1 MKNAI
6 QIINEALEYGITL
19 SIENGKLQYETD
31 CDIIPSQ
38 LSYEWINNKNQ
49 LMSFLELSYPTE
61 NMSQGNILDNQLD
74 YWEKQLASISP
85 LHHFPLDNPRSEKQS
100 FEKCTHQQRISNNLI
115 QEIKTLCT
123 QHEVTLFTFL
133 ETAFAVLFSHYSN
146 EKDIVIGTLIT
157 KRKRYDIDS
166 SMGYFVNSLV
176 IRTDLSSQ
184 PTFSELL
191 KQNSHT
197 ILDAYAHQELP
208 FERLAKK
215 ISPSHNLNYHPI
227 FQIAFTLGKT
237 DQKNMALAQENYVNS
252 GEYLHLKTLLDL
264 EIHIDE
270 KDGEELSLFW
280 NYDTDLFENTTIERL
295 SANYETLLSNI
306 VAMMTQDVDEELPA
320 QEPSVHNIPFLSDTE
335 KYTLLHEWNGP
346 QKHYQTGRC
355 FHDLFEEQAER
366 VPENTALVFGDDSLT
381 YRAVNEQANQLAHYL
396 IELGVKPDTLVAL
409 CVSRSLQGIVALLGI
424 LKAGG
429 AYVPLDPGYPQA
441 RLQYMLEHS
450 EVEFILTETHLAEK
464 LPIRQQT
471 VIYLDTQTVQLHLQ
485 NMPTGNIT
493 RRSMPLTEDNL
504 IYVIYTSGSTG
515 KPKGVMVKHK
525 GWVNLALSQ
534 ADLFGIDAN
543 SRVLQF
549 ASWSFVAMTIEMA
562 MAFPCGATLC
572 LISETQQRT
581 PELLDDMVEKYQI
594 THTMLPQALLPHLN
608 FNKWQSVSNLLL
620 GGEAVP
626 PQIATRWKPGRKLFN
641 AYGSTET
648 SSMVTA
654 GLLIDDR
661 ITIGKPLP
669 NVVVRILDPERSL
682 VPIGAIGELH
692 IGGVQLARGYRNSP
706 EITEKQFIRDPLSS
720 SCADSDTENK
730 LYRTGDLVR
739 WTPDGQLEFIG
750 RVDSLVKIRGHRI
763 ELGEIEDTL
772 SRLDALS
779 SAAVIA
785 YGEGNEDKKLIA
797 YVCPSA
803 EWLGERGATFDAS
816 ALNSELSE
824 LLQSSLNQ
832 QLPEYMVPRIY
843 ILLER
848 MPLTPNN
855 KVDKKALPVPD
866 NSKLRQQ
873 NYVAPRNEIEEKL
886 CLLWQKHLKINQVG
900 IHDNF
905 FALGGHSLL
914 ATKITAS
921 IKNGLNKSLN
931 MYQLFT
937 NPTIAQIA
945 NVIKDIKRPE
955 ILISEPRQNAPDGK
969 IPLSYGHKLL
979 FPLIQKGRLEPCFH
993 VPIAL
998 LINGIPD
1005 RNALEKSLNTLL
1017 ERHESLRLKFHQE
1030 NEQIFVKSDNNM
1042 TIDLQIV
1049 KLQPEGI
1056 EKEKILSE
1064 IDKFWQEEQK
1074 IPFDIYNKPLIRAF
1088 LLPISETNTGLLFDI
1103 HHIIFDAWS
1112 INILLK
1118 ELAQLYTAYSQGQE
1132 PLLPPVA
1139 MKYSDYVYD
1148 SQRNHQTDEYQT
1160 QLNFWQQQFA
1170 NTSMQ
1175 HNFLVDFSRN
1185 VASNGHF
1192 NIHYLNI
1199 PDSVTKAFSKY
1210 CEGNNTTPYMLFMA
1224 LFHTCIFMYS
1234 GVSQTITA
1242 SPRLE
1247 RTSIESQQTIG
1258 LFLNGL
1264 LVKTSINKEMSLH
1277 DIIQQIRQLIYD
1289 AMQNLDV
1296 HVSLVV
1302 DSVGEKVRDAL
1313 FNIVFN
1319 YIDME
1324 EDEETFFANLD
1335 TEPMQLVPTPFESLG
1350 MTFFNRP
1357 KSIICEFTYNPELY
1371 SKEAIDSLLR
1381 YYERLMNAIVSGQE
1395 KESIHHF
1402 YD

>member
-464 LPIRQQT
+464 IAYP
-471 VIYLDTQTVQLHLQ
+471 
-485 NMPTGNIT
+485 P
-493 RRSMPLTEDNL
+493 
-504 IYVIYTSGSTG
+504 
-515 KPKGVMVKHK
+515 
-525 GWVNLALSQ
+525 
-534 ADLFGIDAN
+534 AN
-543 SRVLQF
+543 SDLSGYTDR
-549 ASWSFVAMTIEMA
+549 TI
-562 MAFPCGATLC
+562 
-572 LISETQQRT
+572 T
-581 PELLDDMVEKYQI
+581 PAKY
-594 THTMLPQALLPHLN
+594 AN
-608 FNKWQSVSNLLL
+608 
-620 GGEAVP
+620 
-626 PQIATRWKPGRKLFN
+626 R
-641 AYGSTET
+641 
-648 SSMVTA
+648 
-654 GLLIDDR
+654 
-661 ITIGKPLP
+661 
-669 NVVVRILDPERSL
+669 
-682 VPIGAIGELH
+682 
-692 IGGVQLARGYRNSP
+692 
-706 EITEKQFIRDPLSS
+706 
-720 SCADSDTENK
+720 
-730 LYRTGDLVR
+730 
-739 WTPDGQLEFIG
+739 
-750 RVDSLVKIRGHRI
+750 
-763 ELGEIEDTL
+763 
-772 SRLDALS
+772 
-779 SAAVIA
+779 
-785 YGEGNEDKKLIA
+785 
-797 YVCPSA
+797 
-803 EWLGERGATFDAS
+803 
-816 ALNSELSE
+816 
-824 LLQSSLNQ
+824 
-832 QLPEYMVPRIY
+832 EY
-843 ILLER
+843 
-848 MPLTPNN
+848 
-855 KVDKKALPVPD
+855 
-866 NSKLRQQ
+866 
-873 NYVAPRNEIEEKL
+873 
-886 CLLWQKHLKINQVG
+886 
-900 IHDNF
+900 
-905 FALGGHSLL
+905 
-914 ATKITAS
+914 
-921 IKNGLNKSLN
+921 
-931 MYQLFT
+931 
-937 NPTIAQIA
+937 
-945 NVIKDIKRPE
+945 
-955 ILISEPRQNAPDGK
+955 
-969 IPLSYGHKLL
+969 
-979 FPLIQKGRLEPCFH
+979 
-993 VPIAL
+993 
-998 LINGIPD
+998 
-1005 RNALEKSLNTLL
+1005 
-1017 ERHESLRLKFHQE
+1017 
-1030 NEQIFVKSDNNM
+1030 
-1042 TIDLQIV
+1042 
-1049 KLQPEGI
+1049 
-1056 EKEKILSE
+1056 
-1064 IDKFWQEEQK
+1064 
-1074 IPFDIYNKPLIRAF
+1074 
-1088 LLPISETNTGLLFDI
+1088 
-1103 HHIIFDAWS
+1103 
-1112 INILLK
+1112 
-1118 ELAQLYTAYSQGQE
+1118 
-1132 PLLPPVA
+1132 
-1139 MKYSDYVYD
+1139 
-1148 SQRNHQTDEYQT
+1148 HQT
-1160 QLNFWQQQFA
+1160 LN
-1170 NTSMQ
+1170 
-1175 HNFLVDFSRN
+1175 
-1185 VASNGHF
+1185 AS
-1192 NIHYLNI
+1192 
-1199 PDSVTKAFSKY
+1199 D
-1210 CEGNNTTPYMLFMA
+1210 
-1224 LFHTCIFMYS
+1224 
-1234 GVSQTITA
+1234 
-1242 SPRLE
+1242 R
-1247 RTSIESQQTIG
+1247 R
-1258 LFLNGL
+1258 
-1264 LVKTSINKEMSLH
+1264 
-1277 DIIQQIRQLIYD
+1277 
-1289 AMQNLDV
+1289 
-1296 HVSLVV
+1296 
-1302 DSVGEKVRDAL
+1302 
-1313 FNIVFN
+1313 
-1319 YIDME
+1319 
-1324 EDEETFFANLD
+1324 
-1335 TEPMQLVPTPFESLG
+1335 
-1350 MTFFNRP
+1350 
-1357 KSIICEFTYNPELY
+1357 
-1371 SKEAIDSLLR
+1371 
-1381 YYERLMNAIVSGQE
+1381 
-1395 KESIHHF
+1395 
-1402 YD
+1402 

>member
-1 MKNAI
+1 MKTAM
-6 QIINEALEYGITL
+6 QIVNESLEHGITL
-19 SIENGKLQYETD
+19 LIMNGKLQYETNRGS
-31 CDIIPSQ
+31 IPSE
-38 LSYEWINNKNQ
+38 LFNEWINNKNQ
-49 LMSFLELSYPTE
+49 LMSFLAQSYPKE
-61 NMSQGNILDNQLD
+61 NMSQDNILDNKF
-74 YWEKQLASISP
+74 YYSEKKLVSISP
-85 LHHFPLDNPRSEKQS
+85 MHHFPLDNPRSEKQN
-100 FEKCTHQQRISNNLI
+100 FEKRTHQQRISNNII
-115 QEIKTLCT
+115 QDIKMLCT

-133 ETAFAVLFSHYSN
+133 ETAFAVLLSHYSN
-146 EKDIVIGTLIT
+146 EKDIVIETLIT
-157 KRKRYDIDS
+157 KRKRYDIES
-166 SMGYFVNSLV
+166 LIGSFVDSLV
-176 IRTDLSSQ
+176 IRTDLSAQ

-191 KQNSHT
+191 KQNNHA
-197 ILDAYAHQELP
+197 ILDAYAHQALP

-215 ISPSHNLNYHPI
+215 ITPNHNLNYHPI
-227 FQIAFTLGKT
+227 FQIAFTLGNT
-237 DQKNMALAQENYVNS
+237 NQQNMALEQENHIKS
-252 GEYLHLKTLLDL
+252 EEYLHLKTLLDL
-264 EIHIDE
+264 EIHIYE
-270 KDGEELSLFW
+270 EDGEELSLLW
-280 NYDTDLFENTTIERL
+280 NYDIDLFESATIERL

-306 VAMMTQDVDEELPA
+306 VAMMTQGVDEVLPG
-320 QEPSVHNIPFLSDTE
+320 QVSSVHNIPFLSDTE
-335 KYTLLHEWNGP
+335 KHTLLHEWNGP

-355 FHDLFEEQAER
+355 FHELFEEQAER
-366 VPENTALVFGDDSLT
+366 MPENTALIFGNDSLS

-409 CVSRSLQGIVALLGI
+409 CIPRSLQGMVALLGI
-424 LKAGG
+424 IKAGG

-464 LPIRQQT
+464 LSISQQT
-471 VIYLDTQTVQLHLQ
+471 VIYLDTQIVQLHLQ

-493 RRSMPLTEDNL
+493 KRSTPLTEDHL

-581 PELLDDMVEKYQI
+581 PELLDDVVEKYQI

-608 FNKWQSVSNLLL
+608 FNKWQSVSTLLL

-626 PQIATRWKPGRKLFN
+626 PQIATRWKLGRKLFN

-669 NVVVRILDPERSL
+669 NIVVRILDPEGNL

-720 SCADSDTENK
+720 SCADSDTENR

-750 RVDSLVKIRGHRI
+750 RVDSLVKIRGYRI

-772 SRLDALS
+772 SGHDALS

-785 YGEGNEDKKLIA
+785 YGESNEDKRLIA

-803 EWLGERGATFDAS
+803 EWLGERGAAFDAS
-816 ALNSELSE
+816 ALGSELSE
-824 LLQSSLNQ
+824 LLQSFLNQ

-873 NYVAPRNEIEEKL
+873 NYVAPRDEIEEKL

-905 FALGGHSLL
+905 FALGGYSLL

-921 IKNGLNKSLN
+921 VKNILNNSLS

-937 NPTIAQIA
+937 NPTVAQIA
-945 NVIKDIKRPE
+945 NVIKDTKRPE
-955 ILISEPRQNAPDGK
+955 ISISESIQNTPDGK

-979 FPLIQKGRLEPCFH
+979 LPLIQKGRIEQCFH
-993 VPIAL
+993 VPVAL

-1017 ERHESLRLKFHQE
+1017 ERHESLRLKFYQE
-1030 NEQIFVKSDNNM
+1030 NEQIFVKPDNNM

-1049 KLQPEGI
+1049 NLQPEGI
-1056 EKEKILSE
+1056 GKEKILSE
-1064 IDKFWQEEQK
+1064 IERFWQEEQK

-1088 LLPISETNTGLLFDI
+1088 LLPISETSTGLLFDI
-1103 HHIIFDAWS
+1103 HHIIFDGWS
-1112 INILLK
+1112 INIFLN

-1132 PLLPPVA
+1132 PILPPVA
-1139 MKYSDYVYD
+1139 MKYSDYIYD
-1148 SQRNHQTDEYQT
+1148 SQRSHKTDEYQT
-1160 QLNFWQQQFA
+1160 QLKFWQQQFS
-1170 NTSMQ
+1170 NVSMQ

-1185 VASNGHF
+1185 IASNGHF
-1192 NIHYLNI
+1192 NIHYINI
-1199 PDSVTKAFSKY
+1199 PNSVTNAFSKY
-1210 CEGNNTTPYMLFMA
+1210 CEANNTTPYMLFMA

-1242 SPRLE
+1242 SPRIE
-1247 RTSIESQQTIG
+1247 RTSIESQQAIG

-1264 LVKTSINKEMSLH
+1264 LVKSSINKEMSLH
-1277 DIIQQIRQLIYD
+1277 DIIQQIRQFIYD

-1296 HVSLVV
+1296 HVSLVI

-1319 YIDME
+1319 YMDIED
-1324 EDEETFFANLD
+1324 DEEEFFDNLD
-1335 TEPMQLVPTPFESLG
+1335 IESIQIVPTPFESLG
-1350 MTFFNRP
+1350 MTFFNKP

-1395 KESIHHF
+1395 KESIRNF